1 MVVRDIGG
9 SRDVRQDKRV
19 FRRPELKVDRSMANR
34 WMQYLL
40 GYGQSLDPLPVKGKN
55 DFAID
60 DLRTLQYD
68 AFELNRDYI
77 SAIRALRQNAPFRWD
92 AGRVDI
98 RRNNSSA

>member
-1 MVVRDIGG
+1 MVVRGIGG
-9 SRDVRQDKRV
+9 SRDVRPDKRV
-19 FRRPELKVDRSMANR
+19 FRSSKLKVDSSMANR

-40 GYGQSLDPLPVKGKN
+40 GYGQSLDPLPVKGKD
-55 DFAID
+55 DFSID

-77 SAIRALRQNAPFRWD
+77 SAIRALRQNAPLRWD

-98 RRNNSSA
+98 RRKNISA

>member
-1 MVVRDIGG
+1 MT
-9 SRDVRQDKRV
+9 
-19 FRRPELKVDRSMANR
+19 NR

-40 GYGQSLDPLPVKGKN
+40 GYGQSLDPLPVRGKN

-77 SAIRALRQNAPFRWD
+77 SAIRALRQNAPLRWD

-98 RRNNSSA
+98 RRKNSSA

>member
-1 MVVRDIGG
+1 MVVRRIGG
-9 SRDVRQDKRV
+9 SRDVRPDKRV
-19 FRRPELKVDRSMANR
+19 FRSSELKVDSGMTNR

-40 GYGQSLDPLPVKGKN
+40 GYGQSLDPLPAKGKN

-77 SAIRALRQNAPFRWD
+77 CAIRALRQNAPLRWISQ
-92 AGRVDI
+92 RLC
-98 RRNNSSA
+98 RPHTR